1 MGACAANPFAY
12 NPARMT
18 TIFVP
23 KEESPGERRV
33 AAVPETVKRLVKEG
47 FAVHVAAAAG
57 EAASFSDADYEAAGA
72 QRASGADWL
81 HADVTL
87 KVAPPT
93 PQEAHALRPGSL
105 LISFLAPHRNLE
117 TVRVLAQHKVSALAM
132 ELVPRVTRAQPMD
145 ALSSQASL
153 GGYKA
158 VLVAASRLGKYFPL
172 MMTAAGTIRPAR
184 VVIMGAGVAGLQAIA
199 TAKRLGAVVE
209 VSDIRPAVKEQVQSL
224 GGKFIEL
231 PMQESGEGAGGYA
244 REMGEDFLRRQREIV
259 ARHVS
264 GADVVITTAQVPGK
278 RAPVLLTREMV
289 EGMRP
294 GGVVVDL
301 AVDSGGNCE
310 LSQPDREVTHGGV
323 HVLGFTN
330 LPATMAED
338 ASTLYARNVLALLL
352 STQKAGEVTLDTAD
366 DVIGPTL
373 LTHAGEVRHQPTA
386 EALAAQVPA

>member
-1 MGACAANPFAY
+1 MA
-12 NPARMT
+12 

-23 KEESPGERRV
+23 KEELPGELRV
-33 AAVPETVKRLVKEG
+33 AATPETVKRFVKEG
-47 FAVHVAAAAG
+47 FAVHVAAGAG

-105 LISFLAPHRNLE
+105 LVSFLAPQRNLE

-132 ELVPRVTRAQPMD
+132 ELIPRITRAQPMD
-145 ALSSQASL
+145 ALSSQASI

-158 VLVAASRLGKYFPL
+158 VLVAATRLGKYFPL
-172 MMTAAGTIRPAR
+172 MMTAAGTTRPAK

-259 ARHVS
+259 TRHVA

-278 RAPVLLTREMV
+278 RAPVLLTRAMV
-289 EGMRP
+289 EGMRR
-294 GGVVVDL
+294 GAVVVDL

-310 LSQPDREVTHGGV
+310 LSQPDRELLHHGV
-323 HVLGFTN
+323 HVLGYTN
-330 LPATMAED
+330 LPATMPED

-352 STQKAGEVTLDTAD
+352 STQKGGQVSLDLAD

-386 EALAAQVPA
+386 EALAAGVPA